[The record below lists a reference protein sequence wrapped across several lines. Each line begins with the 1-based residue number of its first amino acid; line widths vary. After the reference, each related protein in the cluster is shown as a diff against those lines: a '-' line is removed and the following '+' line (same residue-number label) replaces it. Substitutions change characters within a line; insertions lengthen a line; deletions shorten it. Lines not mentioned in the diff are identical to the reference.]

1 MVSLNLPSFEYKL
14 KEVNGK
20 VWIFDGIRKKYIV
33 LTPEEW
39 VRQHFINYLIQH
51 LNYPKALFKVETGL
65 SYNQLAKRSDII
77 VFNRQGEPWM
87 VIECKAPHI
96 QLDEQ
101 AARQAS
107 MYSKTLNVRYLVL
120 TNGIKHLC
128 FDVLQELKH
137 LAELPEYD

>member
-65 SYNQLAKRSDII
+65 SYNRLAKRTDII

-101 AARQAS
+101 AARQVS

-137 LAELPEYD
+137 LTELPEYD